1 MATDIERAKNVI
13 RGEEETPEELFALGK
28 RLKDANQFG
37 LAWRVFDRIRIDA
50 THVLWKTVK
59 QQTAN
64 CVYKDPDLPSDDRL
78 DLALEILRT
87 CENLSTT
94 DDRETLGITG
104 GAYKRMWEEDG
115 QRANLEKSLSYYRR
129 GHRSAQLDHDGY
141 CGINAAF
148 ILDVLGSKE
157 LEGGD
162 EVGSQMRFSEARQIR
177 KEIGAAIEP
186 RVKNGGNW
194 WQLVTLAEAS
204 LGLGDL
210 EKAHA
215 WLVLAASHNPKEW
228 ELETTVRQLSTLA
241 RLHGEQKSDHG
252 AYQKAAETV
261 LQQSLGLPE
270 PAVKSG
276 SIGKVGLALSGGGMR
291 AALYHIGVLARLA
304 ELDVLRHL
312 DVISCVSGG
321 SIAGAY
327 YYLKL
332 RLLLEA
338 KSDTQI
344 TRSDYIQ
351 LVGEMA
357 DEFIAGVQQNIRTRV
372 AASFFAN
379 LRMIFTDAYSRT
391 ERAGELYEEYLYQ
404 QITKNDEPILLRH
417 LLVCPKGEKADFRP
431 KSDNWRRANK
441 VPILVLNA
449 TTLNTG
455 HQWQFTSTFIGE
467 PPRPRKGGIDATY
480 RLRRMYIS
488 DDPAKNEAPGEFA
501 NVRLGVAVGSS
512 AAVPG
517 LFEPITFKN
526 LFPERTVR
534 LADGGVHDNQGLAS
548 LFEQSCKVVL
558 VSDASGQMKA
568 SDTPPRGILGVL
580 KRADD
585 ILQSRVRE
593 AQYAELSARR
603 RSGLLQGSMFIHLTK
618 DLEGADLDWVDCK
631 DPALRTTPPPL
642 TPYGVDRKIQQQ
654 LAEVRTDLDSFS
666 DAESYALMTSGYL
679 MTLHDLN
686 EDNARKNV
694 PTLAR
699 GMVAS
704 PQTWKFLGAKAA
716 LDTSDAKENA
726 RMRSLLEVSD
736 QLAFKI
742 WHQKPWLKWIGWLL
756 LGVIV
761 AALGWRT
768 FVKRDDLLISIS
780 YGKIGMFVL
789 SLIAAKIGLGML
801 TYLDIRKTL
810 TDVVKGI
817 GLATL
822 GFLAARLHL
831 YVFDPL
837 FLRNGRWRAATA
849 PAAQPPIAKGGPVL
863 PVGANPVSSGPV
875 PPPATPKPKDEIPKP

>member
-1 MATDIERAKNVI
+1 M
-13 RGEEETPEELFALGK
+13 
-28 RLKDANQFG
+28 
-37 LAWRVFDRIRIDA
+37 
-50 THVLWKTVK
+50 
-59 QQTAN
+59 
-64 CVYKDPDLPSDDRL
+64 
-78 DLALEILRT
+78 
-87 CENLSTT
+87 
-94 DDRETLGITG
+94 
-104 GAYKRMWEEDG
+104 
-115 QRANLEKSLSYYRR
+115 
-129 GHRSAQLDHDGY
+129 
-141 CGINAAF
+141 
-148 ILDVLGSKE
+148 
-157 LEGGD
+157 
-162 EVGSQMRFSEARQIR
+162 
-177 KEIGAAIEP
+177 
-186 RVKNGGNW
+186 
-194 WQLVTLAEAS
+194 
-204 LGLGDL
+204 
-210 EKAHA
+210 
-215 WLVLAASHNPKEW
+215 
-228 ELETTVRQLSTLA
+228 
-241 RLHGEQKSDHG
+241 
-252 AYQKAAETV
+252 
-261 LQQSLGLPE
+261 
-270 PAVKSG
+270 KSG

-291 AALYHIGVLARLA
+291 AALYHIVVFARLA
-304 ELDVLRHL
+304 ELDLLRHL

-338 KSDTQI
+338 KSDAQI
-344 TRSDYIQ
+344 SRADYIQ
-351 LVGEMA
+351 LVGEMT

-372 AASFFAN
+372 AASFFGN

-488 DDPAKNEAPGEFA
+488 DDPAKNEAPGDFA

-526 LFPERTVR
+526 LFPDRTVR
-534 LADGGVHDNQGLAS
+534 LADGGVHDNQGVAS

-568 SDTPPRGILGVL
+568 SDTPSPGILGVL

-618 DLEGADLDWVDCK
+618 DLEGAELDWTGCK
-631 DPALRTTPPPL
+631 DPAPVTTPPPL

-686 EDNARKNV
+686 ETNV
-694 PTLAR
+694 PTLMR
-699 GMVAS
+699 GAVPS

-716 LDTSDAKENA
+716 LDTSDANENA
-726 RMRSLLEVSD
+726 RMRSLLEASD

-742 WHQKPWLKWIGWLL
+742 WHQKPWLRRIGWLL
-756 LGVIV
+756 LGAIV
-761 AALGWRT
+761 LALAWLT
-768 FVKRDDLLISIS
+768 FVKRNDALISIS
-780 YGKIGMFVL
+780 YGKIGVFVL
-789 SLIAAKIGLGML
+789 GLIATKIGLKLL

-810 TDVVKGI
+810 TDVAKGL

-837 FLRNGRWRAATA
+837 FLRNGRWRAATVPA
-849 PAAQPPIAKGGPVL
+849 PQPPIAKGGPTL
-863 PVGANPVSSGPV
+863 SVGADTVSPGTV
-875 PPPATPKPKDEIPKP
+875 PPPAKPKPEDEISKP